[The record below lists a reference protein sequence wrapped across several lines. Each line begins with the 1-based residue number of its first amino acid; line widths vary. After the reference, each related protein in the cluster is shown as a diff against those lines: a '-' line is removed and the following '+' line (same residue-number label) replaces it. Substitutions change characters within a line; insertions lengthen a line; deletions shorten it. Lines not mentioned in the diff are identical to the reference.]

1 MYCKKCGKFIG
12 NDSDFCDECLAKE
25 QAAFSEFSEA
35 KPQTPAP
42 ACSQENAY
50 NASDEIRLGKPIA
63 AIILSSVG
71 FLLMYF
77 WLIIA
82 SVIVAAYGSD
92 SGVLTMFTLM
102 SCAPTVLGLIFG
114 IQSIQHFKATSKI
127 RSGKRIPVL
136 ILGISSVITA
146 GFGLFF
152 AFIVLMICGM
162 I

>member
-25 QAAFSEFSEA
+25 QVAFSEFPEA

-50 NASDEIRLGKPIA
+50 NASDEIRLGKSIA
-63 AIILSSVG
+63 ASILSGVG
-71 FLLMYF
+71 FSFMYF
-77 WLIIA
+77 WFIIA
-82 SVIVAAYGSD
+82 ILILATYGAD
-92 SGVLTMFTLM
+92 SGAMAMLTLV
-102 SCAPTVLGLIFG
+102 SCAPNVLGLIFG

-136 ILGISSVITA
+136 ILGIDAVVTS
-146 GFGLFF
+146 GLSLVYFSF
-152 AFIVLMICGM
+152 LLMVFGM